1 MGIAYGTTTL
11 YQATKG
17 IVQDGLVLNLDAG
30 VRESYDSGTTWYD
43 LKGSNNGTL
52 ENGPTFDS
60 KRGGS
65 IVSDGSDDRILITD
79 SADVSLDTY
88 SNFTISMW
96 CKLATSQGSWKALF
110 SYGATSS
117 GGNIFTFQRSS
128 GSSSMRIY
136 YGSNANV
143 NLGNIFSNIFTGN
156 WINLVVTYDSSS
168 GAVCYVNN
176 SSVGTTSAFSL
187 SDRSSSTLR
196 IFSDRSGLSTDGE
209 VATFALYNKTLTT
222 DEISRNYN
230 VTRHRFGI

>member
-1 MGIAYGTTTL
+1 MAIQAGETTF
-11 YQATKG
+11 YQAKRG

-30 VRESYDSGTTWYD
+30 VDASYNGGTTWRD

-52 ENGPTFDS
+52 DNGPTFDS
-60 KRGGS
+60 KKGGS

-110 SYGATSS
+110 SYGAT
-117 GGNIFTFQRSS
+117 GGGQNVFTFQRSS

-136 YGSNANV
+136 YGGNANV
-143 NLGNIFSNIFTGN
+143 SLGNIFSNIFTGN

-196 IFSDRSGLSTDGE
+196 IFSDRSGLSTEGE
-209 VATFALYNKTLTT
+209 VATFAIYNKTLTT
-222 DEISRNYN
+222 AEITHNYN
-230 VTRHRFGI
+230 ATRHRFGV

>member
-1 MGIAYGTTTL
+1 MAIQAGETTF
-11 YQATKG
+11 YQAKRG

-30 VRESYDSGTTWYD
+30 VDASYNGGTTWRD

-52 ENGPTFDS
+52 DNGPTFDS
-60 KRGGS
+60 KKGGS

-79 SADVSLDTY
+79 STDISLDTY

-96 CKLATSQGSWKALF
+96 CKLATSQGSWKAVF
-110 SYGATSS
+110 SYGATGS
-117 GGNIFTFQRSS
+117 GGNVFTFQRSS

-196 IFSDRSGLSTDGE
+196 IFSDRSGLSTEGE
-209 VATFALYNKTLTT
+209 VATFAIYNKTLTT
-222 DEISRNYN
+222 AEITQNYN
-230 VTRHRFGI
+230 ATRHRFGV

>member
-1 MGIAYGTTTL
+1 MGLAHGVTTKW
-11 YQATKG
+11 QATQG

-30 VRESYDSGTTWYD
+30 VKDSYNGGTTWHD

-52 ENGPTFDS
+52 ENSPTFDS
-60 KRGGS
+60 KKGGS

-96 CKLATSQGSWKALF
+96 CKLATSQGSWRAVF
-110 SYGATSS
+110 SYGATGG
-117 GGNIFTFQRSS
+117 GGNVFTFQRSS

-143 NLGNIFSNIFTGN
+143 SLGNIFSNIFTGN

-222 DEISRNYN
+222 SEVSRNYN
-230 VTRHRFGI
+230 IMRHRFGV